1 MCMDKQQYV
10 YNILV
15 LQISGK
21 LFKYAAKGDL
31 DAVKKALGQDADPN
45 WQNKKHNV
53 CKQVNNNMHELCLKG
68 ILYGFYN

>member
-1 MCMDKQQYV
+1 MYSV
-10 YNILV
+10 LV

-31 DAVKKALGQDADPN
+31 DAVKKALHQNADPN

-53 CKQVNNNMHELCLKG
+53 R
-68 ILYGFYN
+68 